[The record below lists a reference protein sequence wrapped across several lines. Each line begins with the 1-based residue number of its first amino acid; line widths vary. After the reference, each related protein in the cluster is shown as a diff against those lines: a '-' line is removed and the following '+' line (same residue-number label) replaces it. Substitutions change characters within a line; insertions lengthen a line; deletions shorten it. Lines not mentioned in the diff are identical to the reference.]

1 MVDFARITIAAGDGG
16 NGSGAF
22 FQTKGKRH
30 GKANG
35 GYGGDG
41 GNVYLEATN
50 SLNTLEPYRFVKD
63 YKAENGKQGL
73 GNLRRGANAPDLIL
87 KVPVGT
93 VVKVGSFIAD
103 PNSQPKSQEPTSS
116 DFDLDLDLVANG
128 QRVLAARGGHGGRGN
143 AHMRDEFGRRPRIGE
158 KGASGEQFNLTLE
171 LKIIAQVGLIGLPNA
186 GKSTL
191 LAAITAAH
199 PQIANYPFTTLEPNL
214 GVLRDSKIVIADVPG
229 LIEGAAGGKGL
240 GVNFLRHVERTT
252 LLLHLVDVSSAD
264 PWKDYLTIRDE
275 LKAFNPALTKKKEIV
290 VFNKIDLLNAEK
302 VKEMRAI
309 FTSHRK
315 KTVAISAQAG
325 ENLQELVKLLK

>member
-35 GYGGDG
+35 GYGGNG
-41 GNVYLEATN
+41 GDVYLEATTN
-50 SLNTLEPYRFVKD
+50 LNTLEPYRFVKD
-63 YKAENGKQGL
+63 YKAESGKQGL
-73 GNLRRGANAPDLIL
+73 GNLRRGANGEALVL

-93 VVKVGSFIAD
+93 VVKVGTFTAD
-103 PNSQPKSQEPTSS
+103 INSQAKSQEPTGS
-116 DFDLDLDLVANG
+116 DVHLDVDLITDK
-128 QRVLAARGGHGGRGN
+128 QRVLVARGGQGGRGN
-143 AHMRDEFGRRPRIGE
+143 SHMRDEYGRRPRTGE
-158 KGASGEQFNLTLE
+158 LGKPGEEFNLTLE

-214 GVLRDSKIVIADVPG
+214 GVLRESKIVLADVPG
-229 LIEGAAGGKGL
+229 LIEGASQGKGL
-240 GVNFLRHVERTT
+240 GINFLRHIERTT
-252 LLLHLVDVSSAD
+252 LLLHLIDAASAD
-264 PWKDYLTIRDE
+264 PWKDYQTIREE

-290 VFNKIDLLNAEK
+290 VLSKIDLIDAAL
-302 VKEMRAI
+302 VKDVQKI

-315 KTVAISAQAG
+315 KTIAISAQAG